1 MYRSTQ
7 LFLAR
12 VSFLIFH
19 RSPSRLDFKSL
30 TNSESKLFGVTSNLL
45 NVSSNVEQKHDQ
57 NRMFWNSKGK
67 VSQQQVK
74 QSDSSKVAT
83 DEEIDP
89 NVCSFKEERQP
100 DIADSRKLDKLEK
113 KVPDEIAGQPREQFP
128 KRHSASHVS
137 HFANNGLANSA
148 IRRSK
153 RIAGVISK
161 RAEGIKYIET
171 GRTTPCIDTK
181 EKVMKKTDRSFT
193 GVKLRKRVI
202 PEVVLQEYEF
212 SDNAES
218 NVHSTKR
225 QGNFKS
231 ESKFVRRG
239 AKGKTQHTAST
250 KMAQRELRTKT
261 ISSTRARKLT
271 EKSMGVDRK
280 KSIRHTDRN
289 KEPKWNTVGRFYPKR
304 RSSRIKKHIST
315 GKTDEA
321 GTRQQGI
328 YEDKPEAL
336 DSSFV

>member
-19 RSPSRLDFKSL
+19 RSPSRLEFKGL
-30 TNSESKLFGVTSNLL
+30 TNSERKLFGVTSNLL
-45 NVSSNVEQKHDQ
+45 NVPTKAEQIHYQ
-57 NRMFWNSKGK
+57 NRMFWNSNGK
-67 VSQQQVK
+67 VK

-83 DEEIDP
+83 DDEIDP
-89 NVCSFKEERQP
+89 NVCSFKEERQLE
-100 DIADSRKLDKLEK
+100 IADSRKLDKLEK
-113 KVPDEIAGQPREQFP
+113 KLPDEIAGQPREQFP

-137 HFANNGLANSA
+137 HSANNGLANSA

-161 RAEGIKYIET
+161 RAEGIKDIET
-171 GRTTPCIDTK
+171 GRTIPCIDTK

-218 NVHSTKR
+218 NLNSTKR

-261 ISSTRARKLT
+261 NSSTRARKLT

-280 KSIRHTDRN
+280 KSIRRHTDRN

-328 YEDKPEAL
+328 YEDEPFIAREA
-336 DSSFV
+336 